1 MRTCEALQHGIAAHR
16 HYRLEGA
23 RLGTELILVH
33 AASRSLAP
41 SPYDASED
49 NQTHRTGVVEQNRP
63 TDRQLYVCSH
73 FQGTL
78 DLEGHASAGHVDGLS
93 HSRFDYR
100 SEEHTSELQ

>member
-23 RLGTELILVH
+23 RLGTELLLVH
-33 AASRSLAP
+33 AGSRSLAP

-63 TDRQLYVCSH
+63 TD
-73 FQGTL
+73 L
-78 DLEGHASAGHVDGLS
+78 DSSMNAPTFKGRSIWKAMPPLAMSMVSPIPDS
-93 HSRFDYR
+93 ITTSSSR
-100 SEEHTSELQ
+100 SL